1 MALNK
6 AKLLIVGVLPIP
18 VGGVTTHVQRLL
30 DSLNKA
36 QYPFCFVDIRKE
48 SFFKIFKLFLS
59 HKWIHLHSSNVYA
72 RFIFSFLGWLCRKKI
87 ILTVHGSLGRFN
99 RYKNLFDNLAIKF
112 SSIPILLNNKS
123 FEKGKKLN
131 KNSVLISAFIPPLKN
146 DSLENNILCK
156 IAALRKNCDMLFC
169 TNAYN
174 VSYDKYQNEIYQVS
188 LLVDIFKKFEKKALI
203 VSDPSGAYKNL
214 FTRRKENLPS
224 NIFIISAPHN
234 FFEILKLSDVFLR
247 TTTTD
252 GDSLSVKE
260 ALYLNKP
267 VLATN
272 VVDRPH
278 GVVLI
283 ENNYNSIKHAIQ
295 TFQAGS
301 TSVQI
306 ENAANSIMD
315 LYKQRIR

>member
-1 MALNK
+1 MNK
-6 AKLLIVGVLPIP
+6 AKLLIIGALPLP
-18 VGGVTTHVQRLL
+18 VGGVTIHVQRLL

-36 QYPFCFVDIRKE
+36 HYPFCFVDIRKE
-48 SFFKIFKLFLS
+48 SFFKIFRLFLLY
-59 HKWIHLHSSNVYA
+59 KWIHLHSSNVYA
-72 RFIFSFLGWLCRKKI
+72 RFIFSFFGWLCRKKI

-99 RYKNLFDNLAIKF
+99 SYKNLLDNLAVKF

-123 FEKGKKLN
+123 FEKGKRLN
-131 KNSVLISAFIPPLKN
+131 KHSVLISAFIPPLKN
-146 DSLENNILCK
+146 DLLENNILSK
-156 IAALRKNCDMLFC
+156 IVVLRERCDMLFC

-174 VSYDKYQNEIYQVS
+174 LSYDKNQNEIYQVS

-203 VSDPSGAYKNL
+203 ISDPSGAYKNL
-214 FTRRKENLPS
+214 FTNRNENLPS

-234 FFEILKLSDVFLR
+234 FFEILKLSDCFLR

-278 GVVLI
+278 GVMLI
-283 ENNYNSIKHAIQ
+283 ENNYNSIMHAIQ

-306 ENAANSIMD
+306 ENAACVILD
-315 LYKQRIR
+315 LYKQKVY